1 MLRKVTV
8 SVVLAS
14 AVAFSSAAC
23 LRNSHALEPAVAAA
37 GPVIGHDVVAI
48 DGSNVSL
55 ASYRGSVLLIVN
67 TASNCGFT
75 SQLGELQSLY
85 ERYSDRGLVVL
96 GFPCNDFGGQEP
108 GTNDEIAA
116 FCDGEFGV
124 TFPLF
129 DKVAIRG
136 DAPSPLYAT
145 LQNETPEGVSGPVR
159 WNFTKFLV
167 DAEGRV
173 VARFDS
179 AVSPTSDGVI
189 AAIEGLLPR

>member
-1 MLRKVTV
+1 MLRKFTAT
-8 SVVLAS
+8 LLLGS
-14 AVAFSSAAC
+14 AFALSSGAC
-23 LRNSHALEPAVAAA
+23 LRNSHALEPAVAAQ
-37 GPVIGHDVVAI
+37 GPIIDHEVVAI
-48 DGSNVSL
+48 DGSTVSL

-75 SQLGELQSLY
+75 SQLGELQELH
-85 ERYSDRGLVVL
+85 ERYADRGLMVL

-108 GTNDEIAA
+108 GTNEEIAA
-116 FCDGEFGV
+116 FCDGEYGV

-129 DKVAIRG
+129 DKVSIRG

-145 LQNETPEGVSGPVR
+145 LQNETPEGVSGAVR

-167 DAEGRV
+167 DTEGRV

-179 AVSPTSDGVI
+179 AVSPTSDGVV
-189 AAIEGLLPR
+189 AAIESLLPR